1 MTADGRACK
10 APQIEALRLSGLAA
24 GEPADL
30 TRNADLESVRYTD
43 LILPELVL
51 AGAKL
56 DGVHFAGLVA
66 DETDLKG
73 ARLSEVHLEQANLPV
88 VRAARSQWRD
98 VQVTGRLGS
107 LEAYEAQ
114 WRSVHFIGCKLSF
127 VNLRGAELIDVA
139 FTDCIVD
146 ELDLAGAVSTRFR
159 LSQTR
164 VSHLNV
170 RQAKLRD
177 VDLRGATLEVIE
189 GLTDLRGATISPL
202 QLTLLAPL
210 FADELGLNV
219 ED

>member
-1 MTADGRACK
+1 VSAGGRGCR
-10 APQIEALRLSGLAA
+10 APQIAALRLGALAD
-24 GEPADL
+24 GDPADL
-30 TRNADLESVRYTD
+30 ASNADLESVRYTD
-43 LILPELVL
+43 VTMSELDL
-51 AGAKL
+51 SGAKL

-107 LEAYEAQ
+107 VEAYEAQ
-114 WRSVHFIGCKLSF
+114 WRSVHFVGCKLSF

-139 FTDCIVD
+139 FTDCVID
-146 ELDLAGAVSTRFR
+146 ELDLAGATVSRAR
-159 LSQTR
+159 LGTTR
-164 VSHLNV
+164 VEHLNV

-177 VDLRGATLEVIE
+177 LDLRGATLAVIE

-202 QLTLLAPL
+202 QLQLLAPL
-210 FADELGLNV
+210 LAEEVGLDVAD
-219 ED
+219 

>member
-24 GEPADL
+24 GDPADL
-30 TRNADLESVRYTD
+30 TRNADLESVHYTD
-43 LILPELVL
+43 LILAELVL

-56 DGVHFAGLVA
+56 DGVHFVGLVA

-107 LEAYEAQ
+107 VEAYEAQ
-114 WRSVHFIGCKLSF
+114 WRSVHFVGCKLSF
-127 VNLRGAELIDVA
+127 VNLRGAELLDVA
-139 FTDCIVD
+139 FTDCIID
-146 ELDLAGAVSTRFR
+146 ELDLVGAAATRVR

-164 VSHLNV
+164 VNHLNV
-170 RQAKLRD
+170 RQARLRD

-210 FADELGLNV
+210 LADELGLNV
-219 ED
+219 EG

>member
-1 MTADGRACK
+1 VTAGGRACQ
-10 APQIEALRLSGLAA
+10 APQIDPLRLNGLAP
-24 GEPADL
+24 GDPAEL
-30 TRNADLESVRYTD
+30 TRNADVESVLYKD
-43 LILPELVL
+43 LILPALVL

-73 ARLSEVHLEQANLPV
+73 ARLSEVHLDQANLPV

-107 LEAYEAQ
+107 VEAYEAQ
-114 WRSVHFIGCKLSF
+114 WRSVHFVGCKLSF

-139 FTDCIVD
+139 FTDCIID
-146 ELDLAGAVSTRFR
+146 ELDLGGAAANRVR

-189 GLTDLRGATISPL
+189 GLTDLRGATISSL

>member
-1 MTADGRACK
+1 VSADSRSCRS
-10 APQIEALRLSGLAA
+10 PQIAPLRLGALSDGD
-24 GEPADL
+24 PADL
-30 TRNADLESVRYTD
+30 TSNADLESVRYTD
-43 LILPELVL
+43 VTTSELDL
-51 AGAKL
+51 SGAKL

-73 ARLSEVHLEQANLPV
+73 ARLSEVHVDQANLPV

-114 WRSVHFIGCKLSF
+114 WRSVHFVGCKLSF
-127 VNLRGAELIDVA
+127 VNLRGAELLDVA
-139 FTDCIVD
+139 FTDCVID
-146 ELDLAGAVSTRFR
+146 ELDLGGAATNRVRLSSTR
-159 LSQTR
+159 
-164 VSHLNV
+164 VNHLNV

-177 VDLRGATLEVIE
+177 LDLRGATLEVIE